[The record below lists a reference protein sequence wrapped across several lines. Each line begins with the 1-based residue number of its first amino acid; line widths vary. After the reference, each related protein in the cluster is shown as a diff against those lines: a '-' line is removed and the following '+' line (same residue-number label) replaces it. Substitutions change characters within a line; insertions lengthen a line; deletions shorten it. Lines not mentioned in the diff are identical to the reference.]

1 MPFTP
6 SCRLPILIVGIC
18 WVGYVQH
25 TYNEQSIKET
35 TKELLEKNG
44 FQNVVFEGINLP
56 ISYTFF
62 SQKVVSEVFIKN
74 NKKLGGSIDV
84 TVTPIEGYPI
94 VSIFDPP
101 SYQIEFDPY
110 VNLREFFKYLL
121 TD

>member
-1 MPFTP
+1 MKWIF
-6 SCRLPILIVGIC
+6 LILIGGIF

-25 TYNEQSIKET
+25 THNEQSIKET
-35 TKELLEKNG
+35 TIELLEKNG
-44 FQNVVFEGINLP
+44 FENVVIEGINLP
-56 ISYTFF
+56 ITYTLF

>member
-1 MPFTP
+1 M
-6 SCRLPILIVGIC
+6 
-18 WVGYVQH
+18 
-25 TYNEQSIKET
+25 
-35 TKELLEKNG
+35 
-44 FQNVVFEGINLP
+44 
-56 ISYTFF
+56 
-62 SQKVVSEVFIKN
+62 SEVFIKN

-84 TVTPIEGYPI
+84 TVTPIEGYQI